1 MQFIGTIA
9 GTKGLKGRMVLSDAS
24 SDIAGLLPDS
34 IVKIGFSENFT
45 KEYTAIDYTPN
56 EKNAELQLKEITSK
70 ETAGTLKDRGVFT
83 DSKNIIEKNSSSY
96 LVSDIVGCKAVDCTT
111 KEIIGEFIDVWLLP
125 AQDVWVIKTESQ
137 EIPVPYH
144 DEFIK
149 KIDLK
154 KRIIEIKFIEG
165 MSEINS
171 GEKDE

>member
-9 GTKGLKGRMVLSDAS
+9 GTKGLKGRMILSDTTA
-24 SDIAGLLPDS
+24 DIAGLQPES
-34 IVKIGFSENFT
+34 IVKIGFSENFA
-45 KEYTAIDYTPN
+45 KEYTATDYAAN
-56 EKNAELQLKEITSK
+56 AKNAEIQLKEITSK

-83 DSKNIIEKNSSSY
+83 DSQNIIAKSSSSY
-96 LVSDIVGCKAVDCTT
+96 LVSDIVGCKAIDYIT
-111 KEIIGEFIDVWLLP
+111 KEIVGEFVDVWLLP
-125 AQDVWVIKTESQ
+125 AQDVWVIKTASQ

-165 MSEINS
+165 MSEINT
-171 GEKDE
+171 GEVDE